1 MIICNNHLSN
11 QWMRGSFPFVTFI
24 FLSSMFHSF
33 NYVHLSSPLMNLFHF
48 ILLYIIMLLLM
59 GFWSLSIVHCLY
71 VEVICMVFYLNFR
84 YFNCTGLSKNN
95 TTKDKCRNMVKRKT
109 HSEQCLDNRERGSG
123 EKGRGSFTCGAFC
136 SLDFSRT

>member
-109 HSEQCLDNRERGSG
+109 QWTMPGQPWEGLRGKRQRIFYMWCILFPG
-123 EKGRGSFTCGAFC
+123 FF
-136 SLDFSRT
+136 